1 MKLTKPNNFLLLL
14 ISLLLS
20 SCGIS
25 KSLNNKPNLNTYA
38 LPKTIKRTKIND
50 SIFAIKNNQ
59 LRKNKQ
65 GLFELYVKGNPY
77 ERGLLTGSLTQELYI
92 KQEDIFFSKVEELI
106 PSKSKQYLLRKFLAW
121 FNRKIPQ
128 YIPEQ
133 YKAEIFGISK
143 FAGNK
148 YDYIAND
155 YLRSLY
161 LHSAHDIGHAL
172 QGLALVGCSSFA
184 VWGNKTPDGKLL
196 IARNFDFYAG
206 DKFAKNK
213 IISFVKPDNGYSFVS
228 VTWGGMIGVVSGMNN
243 QGLTVT
249 INAGK
254 SNIPLMAKTPIVLVT
269 REILQYASNIKE
281 AIDIAKD
288 KKVFVS
294 EAILVGSAK
303 DNKAVSIELSPKKFG
318 IYKVDNKSNQLI
330 CSNHFKS
337 EAYKNDKNNKK
348 QIQESHSQY
357 RYEKMEELLSK
368 NSKITPKNA
377 VSILRNTNGLKN
389 KKIGYG
395 NEKALNQL
403 LAHHGIVFKPSSLQ
417 VWISSNPYQLGE
429 FVCYDLNKVFK
440 KFENNKFSKSIQEE
454 SLNIK
459 KDKFLNTTQYKN
471 YEKYRIKRKKIIH
484 AIKNNKHISTQKL
497 RLFKK
502 LNPNYWEAYFLT
514 GKYYYKKGYYLV
526 ALKEFEQSLK
536 KEITTVP
543 NKKTIKK
550 YIKKIKRKTQ

>member
-25 KSLNNKPNLNTYA
+25 KSLNNKPNLNAYA

-77 ERGLLTGSLTQELYI
+77 ERGLLTGSLTQELCI

-155 YLRSLY
+155 YLRNLY

-281 AIDIAKD
+281 AINIAKD

-318 IYKVDNKSNQLI
+318 IYKVANKSNKLI

-337 EAYKNDKNNKK
+337 EAYKNDKNNRK
-348 QIQESHSQY
+348 QIQESHSKY

-368 NSKITPKNA
+368 NNKITPKNA

-389 KKIGYG
+389 EKIGYG

-440 KFENNKFSKSIQEE
+440 KFESNKFSKSIQEE

-459 KDKFLNTTQYKN
+459 KDEFLNTTQYKN
-471 YEKYRIKRKKIIH
+471 YEKYRVKRKKIIY
-484 AIKNNKHISTQKL
+484 AIENDKHINTQKL

-514 GKYYYKKGYYLV
+514 GKYYYKKGYYLL